1 MRKKIA
7 VFVPSSANIGDS
19 VHHKGLEYI
28 LDKVFPK
35 ESFSRHYIIQGRNY
49 YHYDILRSDY
59 SHIIIGG
66 SPYIYG
72 KFYETYKYG
81 KEMRELL
88 KVNKKAVKILCGA
101 GSHFPEKYTVEDV
114 IEDDARFL
122 SELVD
127 FYCDFDLIIVR
138 DSLAKE
144 IFDKAGLKAHLLPC
158 PSVFIFRKYSKI
170 KAKARRDVPVFI
182 PKTASPSDM
191 SPSILPPLKRCELEI
206 IQQKVLERFSSL
218 RVGIVYF
225 EDFKFI
231 QHLMGKKRVSI
242 RKVIKFNSLLD
253 LFNLLSR
260 AKFVIAARVHSA
272 IPASL
277 LGIPS
282 YLIPFDS
289 RKRCVEF
296 FNVKEIKSPE
306 DICSYSLN
314 RMSAEEI
321 DKWEA
326 RYITLLRGCL

>member
-7 VFVPSSANIGDS
+7 VLVPSSANIGDS

-28 LDKVFPK
+28 LDKAFPR
-35 ESFSRHYIIQGRNY
+35 ESFSRHYIIQSRNY

-59 SHIIIGG
+59 SHIVVGG
-66 SPYIYG
+66 SPYIYA

-88 KVNKKAVKILCGA
+88 KVNKKAIKILCGA
-101 GSHFPEKYTVEDV
+101 GSHFPEKYVAEDV
-114 IEDDARFL
+114 IKEDSQFL
-122 SELVD
+122 LELAN
-127 FYCDFDLIIVR
+127 FYRNFDLIIVR

-144 IFDKAGLKAHLLPC
+144 IFDKADLKAHLLPC
-158 PSVFIFRKYSKI
+158 PSVFIFRKYPKV
-170 KAKARRDVPVFI
+170 KTKARREVPVFI

-191 SPSILPPLKRCELEI
+191 SPSILSPLKRAEI
-206 IQQKVLERFSSL
+206 EVIQRAVLERFPSL
-218 RVGIVYF
+218 RVGIVYY
-225 EDFKFI
+225 EDFRFV
-231 QHLMGKKRVSI
+231 QRLMRKRRVSI

-260 AKFVIAARVHSA
+260 AKFVISARVHSA

-296 FNVKEIKSPE
+296 FDVKEIKSPE
-306 DICSYSLN
+306 DICPYSLN

-321 DKWEA
+321 DKWET